1 MKNKKKS
8 ESYGIIIAK
17 DDDKEKLFSSQSFP
31 QERKLHHTDT
41 YRQLVWFINLFMTVQ
56 CRHFATL

>member
-17 DDDKEKLFSSQSFP
+17 DDDKEKLFSSQKFST
-31 QERKLHHTDT
+31 RKKIAS
-41 YRQLVWFINLFMTVQ
+41 YRHKQTVSLV
-56 CRHFATL
+56 H